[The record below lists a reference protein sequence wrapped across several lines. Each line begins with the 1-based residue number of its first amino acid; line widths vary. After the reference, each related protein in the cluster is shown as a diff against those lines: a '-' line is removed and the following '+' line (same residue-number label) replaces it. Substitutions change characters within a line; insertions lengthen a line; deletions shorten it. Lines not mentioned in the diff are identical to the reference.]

1 MTVTLPS
8 SQRPSF
14 ARTNDQHR
22 NNKMHRRFLNLVPL
36 TIAILTILPYAL
48 SRNECS
54 LYLARSTAHDAPN
67 SPPALFTS
75 VSLKRGDMLPLT
87 EIAIPIIDVHAHTPE
102 TYGQLIDNLWNSNV
116 VGMDHE
122 GEEIHAGISGAAILA
137 GYHPMGTEY
146 FANMAMNYNS
156 ANLRHSRHDYI
167 DGSLRGATSDYWNV
181 SFVVV
186 KDIAAGEELFMSGM
200 NADSKI
206 ADLEHYEEEPFD
218 FDSLDDEEELSDELM
233 IDKNI
238 ALAEQIVMK
247 FSELVQKEKVI
258 DKTDFF
264 QNDGLIKDLWDVTTE
279 AVDQNVSP
287 FLPQSVVDITYA
299 FQHGVKQFL
308 NKRYS
313 IPVEVLTDS
322 TNLGS
327 VCVDNISVQ
336 NSVIYN
342 AGGGSNA
349 VDIQSEVG
357 KGAFAKRNLSQD
369 SIIVTSPLLIIPDG
383 DLGMYEDDGVYASQQ
398 LLLNYCLGHARS
410 NVLLY
415 PTGPGMNYIN
425 HGPAPNAK
433 LVWPENNH
441 SNDKYHNDAIL
452 YSTLDELRDD
462 AEDYQLKLSINVV
475 ATRDIQKGEEITIDY
490 GPDWVK
496 AYNHHILTS
505 DFSAIKWTARYSNSQ
520 PVLPTLYEYEDYS
533 YQLEEVY
540 TVCAWNTVPIMNQA
554 YVTVDAYEF
563 AQDDDATDFR
573 DIQHKTTLFKWS
585 RTKEEE
591 GEYFGSSHGGDMYKN
606 YHLCKILD
614 RYNDDVETNET
625 MDTSLYTVRMD
636 QNRLYTKNGEAM
648 NINPSTSDGS
658 RKTFVKNV
666 PRYAIQYL
674 DSSYASDM
682 HLMHAF
688 RHFISIPNEV
698 FPNNWME

>member
-1 MTVTLPS
+1 MTVTSPS

-36 TIAILTILPYAL
+36 TITILTILPYAL

-67 SPPALFTS
+67 APPALFTS
-75 VSLKRGDMLPLT
+75 VSLKRGDVLPLT

-102 TYGQLIDNLWNSNV
+102 TYGRLIDNLWNGNV

-146 FANMAMNYNS
+146 FANVAMNYNS

-186 KDIAAGEELFMSGM
+186 KDIAAGGELFMSGM
-200 NADSKI
+200 NVDSKI
-206 ADLEHYEEEPFD
+206 SDLEYYEAEPFD

-247 FSELVQKEKVI
+247 FSELLQKEMVR

-322 TNLGS
+322 TNLDS
-327 VCVDNISVQ
+327 VCVDNISAQ
-336 NSVIYN
+336 NSLIYN

-383 DLGMYEDDGVYASQQ
+383 DLGMYEEDGVYASQQ

-452 YSTLDELRDD
+452 YSTLDELRND
-462 AEDYQLKLSINVV
+462 AEDYQLRLSMNVV
-475 ATRDIQKGEEITIDY
+475 ATRDIPKGEEITIDY
-490 GPDWVK
+490 GPDWVN

-505 DFSAIKWTARYSNSQ
+505 DFSAIKWTARHSNSE

-540 TVCAWNTVPIMNQA
+540 TVCAWNTVPIMNQE

-563 AQDDDATDFR
+563 AEDDDATDFL

-591 GEYFGSSHGGDMYKN
+591 GEYFGSSHGGDMHKN
-606 YHLCKILD
+606 YHLCNILD
-614 RYNDDVETNET
+614 RYNDDAETNET

-636 QNRLYTKNGEAM
+636 QNRLYTKNDEAM

-666 PRYAIQYL
+666 PRYAIQYM
-674 DSSYASDM
+674 DSPYTSDV